1 MPKRIVENES
11 IPEVS
16 TRAVTLEKFR
26 GVDLSSSV
34 TNVAATRSPA
44 APNMM
49 PSTDGFPV
57 KRPGW
62 HAVLTLEG
70 EVHGAYTLVKNGTA
84 HRLVHAGTTLYKV
97 TVGEDGA
104 ETAAAVYAE
113 MADRESSGVQLN
125 EKLWLLDGKTYLVY
139 DGETVQPASAVATV
153 PKITIAKAPNGKS
166 GATSY
171 LPVNLLTGKRTDS
184 YRGTE
189 ETKAETVYY
198 LSFNAL
204 TDTAVTAQVLQA
216 DGSWAAKAEGTDFTV
231 DRPLGKVTFKTAPG
245 KSPVD
250 GEDNV
255 QITYEVADRADTINK
270 CRFCILY
277 GVSGALDRVFAAG
290 SPDEPNVDY
299 WSEWSDPAYFG
310 DVSYSIL
317 GQESSPIMG
326 YSVLADTL
334 VTHKQGEENGR
345 NAFVR
350 KGELDSDGFAVF
362 KITNVI
368 QGDGAVATRSFASL
382 NSEPLF
388 LTARGVYAL
397 TPSDVTG
404 ERYAQERSW
413 YIGAALTRE
422 QALEK
427 ACATVWGRF
436 YVLAVNGTLYLL
448 DGAQKSYE
456 SKNPYSTYQYESYYW
471 PGIPATCVWVEAGAL
486 RFGTAGGEVREFWPG
501 TLAGQYNDGG
511 QPVTAYWCTPLM
523 NLGTWS
529 NVKTVTNVWVVGKPY
544 SRSGGEMYFITNKDY
559 ERLGRSYN
567 IDIFDWNDIDFNR
580 FTFNSLDGPVVVP
593 MRKKAKKIQTFQ
605 LKVENARPNEP
616 FGLLAIQI
624 NFKVGGL
631 VKK

>member
-1 MPKRIVENES
+1 MPKQIAAGAAPARRAHS
-11 IPEVS
+11 IS
-16 TRAVTLEKFR
+16 LEKFK

-34 TNVAATRSPA
+34 TNVAAHRSPD

-49 PSTDGFPV
+49 PSADGFPV

-62 HAVLTLEG
+62 RTRLTLEG
-70 EVHGAYTLVKNGTA
+70 CVHGAYQLEAGGSVY
-84 HRLVHAGTTLYKV
+84 RLIHAGTRLYRV
-97 TVGEDGA
+97 DTDDTGE
-104 ETAAAVYAE
+104 ETATVLYSD
-113 MADRESSGVQLN
+113 MADRASAGVQLC

-139 DGETVQPASAVATV
+139 DGTQVRPVSEIATV
-153 PKITIAKAPNGKS
+153 PKVTIGKAPNGKN

-171 LPVNLLTGKRTDS
+171 LPVNLLTGRRTDS
-184 YRGTE
+184 YCGTE

-204 TDTAVTAQVLQA
+204 TDTAVTARVLGA
-216 DGSWAAKAEGTDFTV
+216 DGVWAEKTEGTDFTV
-231 DRPLGKVTFKTAPG
+231 DRTLGRVTFAAAPG

-255 QITYEVADRADTINK
+255 QITYETAGRAEVVNK

-277 GVSGALDRVFAAG
+277 GVNGALDRIFIAG

-299 WSEWSDPAYFG
+299 WSEWRDPAYFG
-310 DVSYSIL
+310 DVSYSVL

-326 YSVLADTL
+326 YSVLADAL

-350 KGELDSDGFAVF
+350 RGELDEDGFAVF
-362 KITNVI
+362 RITNVI
-368 QGDGAVATRSFASL
+368 QGEGAAARRCFASL

-413 YIGAALTRE
+413 YIASQLTRL
-422 QALEK
+422 ASLAD
-427 ACATVWGRF
+427 ACAVVWGRF
-436 YVLAVNGTLYLL
+436 YVLSAGGTLYLL

-456 SKNPYSTYQYESYYW
+456 SKNPYATYQYECYYW
-471 PGIPATCVWVEAGAL
+471 PGICASCLWVQNGAL
-486 RFGTAGGEVREFWPG
+486 RFGTEGGAVREFLPG
-501 TLAGQYNDGG
+501 GASSDYSDDGA
-511 QPVTAYWCTPLM
+511 PIAAHWCTPLL

-529 NVKTVTNVWVVGKPY
+529 NMKTVDNVWIVGKPY
-544 SRSGGEMYFITNKDY
+544 SRSGGEVSFITNRDY

-567 IDIFDWNDIDFNR
+567 IDIFDWDDIDFER
-580 FTFNSLDGPVVVP
+580 FTFNTMDGPVVVP

-605 LKVENARPNEP
+605 LKAGNARPNEP
-616 FGLLAIQI
+616 FGLLAVQI
-624 NFKVGGL
+624 NFKTGGY

>member
-1 MPKRIVENES
+1 M
-11 IPEVS
+11 
-16 TRAVTLEKFR
+16 
-26 GVDLSSSV
+26 
-34 TNVAATRSPA
+34 
-44 APNMM
+44 
-49 PSTDGFPV
+49 
-57 KRPGW
+57 
-62 HAVLTLEG
+62 
-70 EVHGAYTLVKNGTA
+70 
-84 HRLVHAGTTLYKV
+84 
-97 TVGEDGA
+97 
-104 ETAAAVYAE
+104 
-113 MADRESSGVQLN
+113 
-125 EKLWLLDGKTYLVY
+125 
-139 DGETVQPASAVATV
+139 
-153 PKITIAKAPNGKS
+153 
-166 GATSY
+166 
-171 LPVNLLTGKRTDS
+171 
-184 YRGTE
+184 
-189 ETKAETVYY
+189 
-198 LSFNAL
+198 
-204 TDTAVTAQVLQA
+204 
-216 DGSWAAKAEGTDFTV
+216 
-231 DRPLGKVTFKTAPG
+231 
-245 KSPVD
+245 
-250 GEDNV
+250 
-255 QITYEVADRADTINK
+255 
-270 CRFCILY
+270 
-277 GVSGALDRVFAAG
+277 
-290 SPDEPNVDY
+290 
-299 WSEWSDPAYFG
+299 
-310 DVSYSIL
+310 
-317 GQESSPIMG
+317 
-326 YSVLADTL
+326 
-334 VTHKQGEENGR
+334 
-345 NAFVR
+345 R

-471 PGIPATCVWVEAGAL
+471 PGIPATCVWVENGAL

-501 TLAGQYNDGG
+501 TLAGQYNDGS

>member
-1 MPKRIVENES
+1 M
-11 IPEVS
+11 
-16 TRAVTLEKFR
+16 
-26 GVDLSSSV
+26 
-34 TNVAATRSPA
+34 
-44 APNMM
+44 
-49 PSTDGFPV
+49 
-57 KRPGW
+57 
-62 HAVLTLEG
+62 
-70 EVHGAYTLVKNGTA
+70 
-84 HRLVHAGTTLYKV
+84 
-97 TVGEDGA
+97 
-104 ETAAAVYAE
+104 
-113 MADRESSGVQLN
+113 
-125 EKLWLLDGKTYLVY
+125 
-139 DGETVQPASAVATV
+139 
-153 PKITIAKAPNGKS
+153 
-166 GATSY
+166 
-171 LPVNLLTGKRTDS
+171 NLLTGKRTDS

-404 ERYAQERSW
+404 ERYAQ
-413 YIGAALTRE
+413 
-422 QALEK
+422 
-427 ACATVWGRF
+427 
-436 YVLAVNGTLYLL
+436 
-448 DGAQKSYE
+448 
-456 SKNPYSTYQYESYYW
+456 
-471 PGIPATCVWVEAGAL
+471 AGH
-486 RFGTAGGEVREFWPG
+486 
-501 TLAGQYNDGG
+501 
-511 QPVTAYWCTPLM
+511 
-523 NLGTWS
+523 
-529 NVKTVTNVWVVGKPY
+529 
-544 SRSGGEMYFITNKDY
+544 SGHL
-559 ERLGRSYN
+559 RLGGSRCAAVW
-567 IDIFDWNDIDFNR
+567 DR
-580 FTFNSLDGPVVVP
+580 G
-593 MRKKAKKIQTFQ
+593 R
-605 LKVENARPNEP
+605 
-616 FGLLAIQI
+616 
-624 NFKVGGL
+624 
-631 VKK
+631 

>member
-1 MPKRIVENES
+1 M
-11 IPEVS
+11 
-16 TRAVTLEKFR
+16 
-26 GVDLSSSV
+26 
-34 TNVAATRSPA
+34 
-44 APNMM
+44 
-49 PSTDGFPV
+49 
-57 KRPGW
+57 
-62 HAVLTLEG
+62 
-70 EVHGAYTLVKNGTA
+70 
-84 HRLVHAGTTLYKV
+84 
-97 TVGEDGA
+97 
-104 ETAAAVYAE
+104 
-113 MADRESSGVQLN
+113 
-125 EKLWLLDGKTYLVY
+125 
-139 DGETVQPASAVATV
+139 
-153 PKITIAKAPNGKS
+153 
-166 GATSY
+166 
-171 LPVNLLTGKRTDS
+171 
-184 YRGTE
+184 
-189 ETKAETVYY
+189 
-198 LSFNAL
+198 
-204 TDTAVTAQVLQA
+204 
-216 DGSWAAKAEGTDFTV
+216 
-231 DRPLGKVTFKTAPG
+231 
-245 KSPVD
+245 
-250 GEDNV
+250 
-255 QITYEVADRADTINK
+255 
-270 CRFCILY
+270 
-277 GVSGALDRVFAAG
+277 
-290 SPDEPNVDY
+290 
-299 WSEWSDPAYFG
+299 
-310 DVSYSIL
+310 
-317 GQESSPIMG
+317 
-326 YSVLADTL
+326 
-334 VTHKQGEENGR
+334 
-345 NAFVR
+345 
-350 KGELDSDGFAVF
+350 
-362 KITNVI
+362 
-368 QGDGAVATRSFASL
+368 
-382 NSEPLF
+382 
-388 LTARGVYAL
+388 YAL

-471 PGIPATCVWVEAGAL
+471 PGIPATCVWVENGAL

-501 TLAGQYNDGG
+501 TLAGQYNDGS